1 MRARVF
7 AMPGNIARNHFP
19 KVISV
24 TIIILFSQFLQM
36 LENGTL
42 SRGLFTECTFP
53 TKHFVFLGESFVV
66 NVQRLK
72 VELLGCCMGGTDL

>member
-42 SRGLFTECTFP
+42 SRG
-53 TKHFVFLGESFVV
+53 FLILVTV
-66 NVQRLK
+66 NVTQAK
-72 VELLGCCMGGTDL
+72 IVVV